1 MRFLV
6 LGSGGREHA
15 IGWKLVQEGHEVVS
29 APGNPGLAEL
39 GEVYDVALNNRME
52 LLELA
57 KRIEPDLVVIGPED
71 PLIAGLANMFRENG
85 FATFGPGTDAA
96 RLEGSKAFS
105 KDMMKRAGVPTA
117 EYQSF
122 SDPIQAKEYA
132 AARFDAGAQVAVK
145 ASGAALGKGV
155 VVCSE
160 LEEANQAISEMLE
173 AGSFGQAGKTV
184 VIEDRLFGR
193 EFSLLTLVSGDSIHS
208 LPVAQDHK
216 RIFDGDEG
224 PNTGGMGTYS
234 PVSAVSEQLVQQ
246 TEEEVVRPILSSLAE
261 IDIPYQGVLFSGL
274 MMEGVQVKCLEYNVR
289 FGDPEIQT
297 VVRRLGS
304 GLGDALL
311 AVGKGERIPEIPV
324 LDNASLTLVLAS
336 GGYPG
341 DYEKGKPIEIGELPE
356 GVEVFHAGTRIVND
370 QLVTNGGRVLG
381 VSSVGKT
388 LDEARKVA
396 YQAAKV
402 IHWEGMQYRSDIGA
416 N

>member
-1 MRFLV
+1 M
-6 LGSGGREHA
+6 
-15 IGWKLVQEGHEVVS
+15 
-29 APGNPGLAEL
+29 
-39 GEVYDVALNNRME
+39 
-52 LLELA
+52 
-57 KRIEPDLVVIGPED
+57 
-71 PLIAGLANMFRENG
+71 
-85 FATFGPGTDAA
+85 
-96 RLEGSKAFS
+96 
-105 KDMMKRAGVPTA
+105 
-117 EYQSF
+117 
-122 SDPIQAKEYA
+122 
-132 AARFDAGAQVAVK
+132 
-145 ASGAALGKGV
+145 
-155 VVCSE
+155 
-160 LEEANQAISEMLE
+160 
-173 AGSFGQAGKTV
+173 
-184 VIEDRLFGR
+184 IEDRLFGR

-234 PVSAVSEQLVQQ
+234 PVSAVSKALVQQ

-274 MMEGVQVKCLEYNVR
+274 MMDGDQVKCLEYNVR

-297 VVRRLGS
+297 VVRRLGA
-304 GLGDALL
+304 GFGDALL
-311 AVGKGERIPEIPV
+311 AVGKGESIPEIPV

-341 DYEKGKPIEIGELPE
+341 DYEKGKPIEIGELPD

-396 YQAAKV
+396 YEAAKV
-402 IHWEGMQYRSDIGA
+402 IHWEGMQFRSDIGA

>member
-6 LGSGGREHA
+6 MGSGGREHA
-15 IGWKLVQEGHEVVS
+15 VGWKLVQEGHEVVS
-29 APGNPGLAEL
+29 AAGNPGLAAI
-39 GEVYDVALNNRME
+39 GEVHPVTLNNRME

-71 PLIAGLANMFRENG
+71 PLISGLADMFRENG
-85 FATFGPGTDAA
+85 FATFGPSADAA

-105 KDMMKRAGVPTA
+105 KDMMKRAGVPTS

-122 SDPIQAKEYA
+122 SDPIQAKQYA

-160 LEEANQAISEMLE
+160 LDEANEAISEMLE
-173 AGSFGQAGKTV
+173 VGSFGQAGKTV

-193 EFSLLTLVSGDSIHS
+193 EFSLLTLVSGSSIFS

-216 RIFDGDEG
+216 RIFDGDQG
-224 PNTGGMGTYS
+224 PNTGGMGTFS
-234 PVSAVSEQLVQQ
+234 PVSAVTDDLVRQ
-246 TEEEVVRPILSSLAE
+246 TEEEVVRPILNSLAE

-274 MMEGVQVKCLEYNVR
+274 MMDSDQVKCLEYNVR

-297 VVRRLGS
+297 VVRRLGT
-304 GLGDALL
+304 GFGDALL
-311 AVGKGERIPEIPV
+311 SVGKGESIPEIPI

-341 DYEKGKPIEIGELPE
+341 DYEKGKVIEIGSLPA
-356 GVEVFHAGTRIVND
+356 GVEIFHAGTRMMNGN
-370 QLVTNGGRVLG
+370 LVTDGGRVLG

-388 LDEARKVA
+388 LEEARKSA
-396 YQAAKV
+396 YQAAEV